1 MSSMHVMMPVSNET
15 LNSEWGA
22 ITANNHPDMDRDNLA
37 LQQEKMINL
46 KPHAQVHLLS
56 PVDKCKV
63 CGEPA
68 AKHIH
73 YGAMSCFSC
82 RAFFRRSIQNRTANT
97 YICRRTKDCQINLKT
112 RKNCQFCRYERCL
125 AVGMKPS
132 WVLSPDERERRFRKN
147 KAKKFGSEH
156 NDPSDNAASEPNYE
170 NGNVACTQ
178 SASGDSEVKQE
189 YPAVLVQAAG
199 QQDLVKSE
207 LLLYS
212 EDSKAS
218 VSRVSLVSPPVVVE
232 RACRSV
238 EVPATADRMFG
249 KEILPMASRTSLISA
264 APHPNF
270 YVYSSTSQHLAAAT
284 PVSSTRRD
292 EVSSSI
298 IVQRSQFSGNSG
310 HGYSVVP
317 SLSAASPKQSNN
329 LLRRSP
335 GVIVKSSQF
344 QSQYLG
350 DSDQSRIVSHQSQSF
365 SQCPKANLSSLDAE
379 SVAAWNLPSSS
390 RDIPCNASLMYSGS
404 YTASSDP
411 IKKCYPMVTQASGS
425 SSISSYSKQSYSS
438 YPRSSGSSPPM
449 NEFSDE
455 SEYEDSVYS
464 KSSDDERSIA
474 GILSEPEIKFSDEEY
489 NQLKALVGSHDERYK
504 SVNFGEELIKE
515 MIMCS
520 MFGIPIST
528 SAAISGYRLTV
539 ERITRIA
546 NNLDCFVNLP
556 MMDQTNLLKENA
568 DLLVSL
574 RGAIFFDSKKKGV
587 NQVLISMGIDD
598 LETIKTMFSP
608 LMKEKSM
615 KHIDYK
621 IFNSIQKVESD
632 NSVEQRYNFL
642 QGKVAELIGD
652 EITTILLTYIIL
664 FSVDFCSL
672 QDSRRVELL
681 QEQFIRMLERYVYS
695 KTSRQ
700 DACNTLANSLNAVTC
715 IREMADIKK
724 SRAINQAV
732 KIN

>member
-1 MSSMHVMMPVSNET
+1 MNRDDPDPLPVKLTHWLGRGTQLSTIHKDLKQEASTMNVMTSDWVAGVTNT
-15 LNSEWGA
+15 N
-22 ITANNHPDMDRDNLA
+22 
-37 LQQEKMINL
+37 EKMVNL

-125 AVGMKPS
+125 SVGMKPS

-147 KAKKFGSEH
+147 KDKRSTKLENEEH
-156 NDPSDNAASEPNYE
+156 SDNAAPDQIYDKPNP
-170 NGNVACTQ
+170 C
-178 SASGDSEVKQE
+178 DSEIVKQE
-189 YPAVLVQAAG
+189 YPAAILKAAG
-199 QQDLVKSE
+199 QQDSIKSE
-207 LLLYS
+207 MLPYS
-212 EDSKAS
+212 EDSQA
-218 VSRVSLVSPPVVVE
+218 SPPPMAVK
-232 RACRSV
+232 RACMSV
-238 EVPATADRMFG
+238 EVPATSDRMFG
-249 KEILPMASRTSLISA
+249 NEILPRTSLIS
-264 APHPNF
+264 PVQHQNF
-270 YVYSSTSQHLAAAT
+270 YVYSSTSQHLSAAT
-284 PVSSTRRD
+284 PVISTR
-292 EVSSSI
+292 EGGASSI
-298 IVQRSQFSGNSG
+298 IVQRSQFSDNSS
-310 HGYSVVP
+310 HSYSVLP
-317 SLSAASPKQSNN
+317 SRLSVASTKSSNN
-329 LLRRSP
+329 PVYPRSP
-335 GVIVKSSQF
+335 GVIVKS
-344 QSQYLG
+344 QYFAE
-350 DSDQSRIVSHQSQSF
+350 SAVSHQTQSY
-365 SQCPKANLSSLDAE
+365 SPSPKAE
-379 SVAAWNLPSSS
+379 SVASWHIPVTS
-390 RDIPCNASLMYSGS
+390 RDRPCNASLMSPTYSGS
-404 YTASSDP
+404 YSSSPDS
-411 IKKCYPMVTQASGS
+411 IKNGYPMVTEASN
-425 SSISSYSKQSYSS
+425 SISYTKQRMS
-438 YPRSSGSSPPM
+438 PLVHRGGRSPPL
-449 NEFSDE
+449 NEMSDE

-464 KSSDDERSIA
+464 RSSDDERSVQ
-474 GILSEPEIKFSDEEY
+474 GFLSEPEIKFTEEEY
-489 NQLKALVGSHDERYK
+489 EQLKGLVRSHDERYR

-520 MFGIPIST
+520 MFGIPMST

-546 NNLDCFVNLP
+546 NNMDCFNDLP
-556 MMDQTNLLKENA
+556 LMDQSSLLKENA

-598 LETIKTMFSP
+598 LETIKTMFAP
-608 LMKEKSM
+608 LMKESKM
-615 KHIDYK
+615 RHIDYK

-632 NSVEQRYNFL
+632 NSVEKRYNFL
-642 QGKVAELIGD
+642 QGKVAESISD
-652 EITTILLTYIIL
+652 DIITILMTYIIL
-664 FSVDFCSL
+664 FSVDFCTL
-672 QDSRRVELL
+672 QDRRRVEQL

-695 KTSRQ
+695 KTGRK

>member
-1 MSSMHVMMPVSNET
+1 MNIGTSDWVA
-15 LNSEWGA
+15 GA
-22 ITANNHPDMDRDNLA
+22 AIA
-37 LQQEKMINL
+37 QENMVNL

-82 RAFFRRSIQNRTANT
+82 RAFFRRSIQNKTANT
-97 YICRRTKDCQINLKT
+97 YVCRRTKDCQINLKT

-125 AVGMKPS
+125 SVGMKPS

-147 KAKKFGSEH
+147 KDKRGELKME
-156 NDPSDNAASEPNYE
+156 NDEPSDNSSPDLNFENVVSTKAAPY
-170 NGNVACTQ
+170 
-178 SASGDSEVKQE
+178 DSKIKQE
-189 YPAVLVQAAG
+189 FPAAALKAVG
-199 QQDLVKSE
+199 NQEPIKSE
-207 LLLYS
+207 MLLYS

-218 VSRVSLVSPPVVVE
+218 VSHVSPPVAVK
-232 RACRSV
+232 RACMSV
-238 EVPATADRMFG
+238 EVPATSERMFG
-249 KEILPMASRTSLISA
+249 NEILPRTSLIS
-264 APHPNF
+264 PVQHQNF
-270 YVYSSTSQHLAAAT
+270 YVYGPTSQHLSAAT
-284 PVSSTRRD
+284 PVISAREDGAR
-292 EVSSSI
+292 SI
-298 IVQRSQFSGNSG
+298 IVQCSQFSDNSC
-310 HGYSVVP
+310 HSYSVLP
-317 SLSAASPKQSNN
+317 SRLSIASAKPSNTPVFS
-329 LLRRSP
+329 RSP
-335 GVIVKSSQF
+335 GVIVKSQYFTDSQ
-344 QSQYLG
+344 QNG
-350 DSDQSRIVSHQSQSF
+350 TVSRQSQSF
-365 SQCPKANLSSLDAE
+365 SPCPKAE
-379 SVAAWNLPSSS
+379 SVAPWHIPVTKRDTPS
-390 RDIPCNASLMYSGS
+390 NASSLYSGS
-404 YTASSDP
+404 YSSSP
-411 IKKCYPMVTQASGS
+411 ETVKHGYPMVTETS
-425 SSISSYSKQSYSS
+425 SSISYTKQRMSPFV
-438 YPRSSGSSPPM
+438 PRGGRSPPM
-449 NEFSDE
+449 NEMSDE

-464 KSSDDERSIA
+464 RSSDDERSIQ
-474 GILSEPEIKFSDEEY
+474 GFLSEPEIKFTEEEFLV
-489 NQLKALVGSHDERYK
+489 LKGLVHSHDERYK

-520 MFGIPIST
+520 MFGIPMST

-546 NNLDCFVNLP
+546 NNLDCFVDLP
-556 MMDQTNLLKENA
+556 IMDQSSLLKENA

-608 LMKEKSM
+608 LMKESRM

-642 QGKVAELIGD
+642 QGKVAESISD

-664 FSVDFCSL
+664 FSADFCTL
-672 QDSRRVELL
+672 QDSRRVEQL
-681 QEQFIRMLERYVYS
+681 QAQFIRMLERYVYS
-695 KTSRQ
+695 KTGRK

-724 SRAINQAV
+724 LRAINQAV

>member
-1 MSSMHVMMPVSNET
+1 MSSGP
-15 LNSEWGA
+15 SERVA
-22 ITANNHPDMDRDNLA
+22 
-37 LQQEKMINL
+37 QESVASL

-82 RAFFRRSIQNRTANT
+82 RAFFRRSIQNKTANT
-97 YICRRTKDCQINLKT
+97 YVCRRNKDCQINLKT

-125 AVGMKPS
+125 GVGMKPS

-147 KAKKFGSEH
+147 KEKKETKLENADSSDSSTPLLSYEH
-156 NDPSDNAASEPNYE
+156 CTKAAAAYVN
-170 NGNVACTQ
+170 NI
-178 SASGDSEVKQE
+178 KQE
-189 YPAVLVQAAG
+189 FPTTSLLTTG
-199 QQDLVKSE
+199 QHREHREQVNIKSE
-207 LLLYS
+207 MLYS
-212 EDSKAS
+212 EDLKAG
-218 VSRVSLVSPPVVVE
+218 VRKTSPPV
-232 RACRSV
+232 AMCV
-238 EVPATADRMFG
+238 EVPPSSDGMYAN
-249 KEILPMASRTSLISA
+249 KILPRTSLIS
-264 APHPNF
+264 PVQHQNF
-270 YVYSSTSQHLAAAT
+270 YVYSPTSQHRSAAT
-284 PVSSTRRD
+284 PVISTREDGARA
-292 EVSSSI
+292 I
-298 IVQRSQFSGNSG
+298 IVTCGTQFSGSSCQS
-310 HGYSVVP
+310 YSALP
-317 SLSAASPKQSNN
+317 SRLSIGSPKPSNSPSV
-329 LLRRSP
+329 LSRS
-335 GVIVKSSQF
+335 VIVKSQYF
-344 QSQYLG
+344 ADQPPTTPTTQSHTEPAAPWHTPVTARQIPSTATG
-350 DSDQSRIVSHQSQSF
+350 VDTTTNPV
-365 SQCPKANLSSLDAE
+365 
-379 SVAAWNLPSSS
+379 VAQ
-390 RDIPCNASLMYSGS
+390 
-404 YTASSDP
+404 ASST
-411 IKKCYPMVTQASGS
+411 IGYYTQRMSPF
-425 SSISSYSKQSYSS
+425 Q
-438 YPRSSGSSPPM
+438 PRGGRSPAM
-449 NEFSDE
+449 NEMGEE

-464 KSSDDERSIA
+464 RSSDDERSIQ
-474 GILSEPEIKFSDEEY
+474 GFLSEPEIKFTEEEY
-489 NQLKALVGSHDERYK
+489 ENLKGLVQSHDERYK

-546 NNLDCFVNLP
+546 NHLDCFADLP
-556 MMDQTNLLKENA
+556 LLDQSSLLKENA

-608 LMKEKSM
+608 LMKESRM

-621 IFNSIQKVESD
+621 IFNSIQKVESN

-642 QGKVAELIGD
+642 QGKVAESICD
-652 EITTILLTYIIL
+652 DITTILLTYIIL
-664 FSVDFCSL
+664 FSVDFCTL
-672 QDSRRVELL
+672 QDSRRIEQL

-695 KTSRQ
+695 KTNRK
-700 DACNTLANSLNAVTC
+700 DACHMLASTLNAVTC

>member
-1 MSSMHVMMPVSNET
+1 MNIMRPGSDES
-15 LNSEWGA
+15 LNSDWGTN
-22 ITANNHPDMDRDNLA
+22 TATSQVDMDNQVLGG
-37 LQQEKMINL
+37 QEEKLINM

-97 YICRRTKDCQINLKT
+97 YVCRRTKDCQINLKT

-147 KAKKFGSEH
+147 KAKKFKLEH
-156 NDPSDNAASEPNYE
+156 DESSDKAASAPNYD
-170 NGNVACTQ
+170 NGNMA
-178 SASGDSEVKQE
+178 SAKPAVCDSEVKQE
-189 YPAVLVQAAG
+189 FAAVQHK
-199 QQDLVKSE
+199 LVKSE
-207 LLLYS
+207 ILLYS

-218 VSRVSLVSPPVVVE
+218 VSHVSPPLAVE
-232 RACRSV
+232 RACMSV

-249 KEILPMASRTSLISA
+249 KEILPMTSLISA

-284 PVSSTRRD
+284 PVSSTSRD
-292 EVSSSI
+292 EGTSSI
-298 IVQRSQFSGNSG
+298 IVHRSQFSGKAS
-310 HGYSVVP
+310 HSYSVLP

-329 LLRRSP
+329 PVLPRRSP
-335 GVIVKSSQF
+335 GVIVKSSKF
-344 QSQYLG
+344 QSQYFA

-365 SQCPKANLSSLDAE
+365 SPCPKATLSSLDHE
-379 SVAAWNLPSSS
+379 SVAPWHIPSSS
-390 RDIPCNASLMYSGS
+390 RDRPCNASLISPIYPGS
-404 YTASSDP
+404 YQASSDS
-411 IKKCYPMVTQASGS
+411 IKKCYRMGTQASGS
-425 SSISSYSKQSYSS
+425 SSYSNERFSPFQG
-438 YPRSSGSSPPM
+438 SSGSSPPM
-449 NEFSDE
+449 NELSDE

-464 KSSDDERSIA
+464 KSSDDERSIELF
-474 GILSEPEIKFSDEEY
+474 LSEPEIKFTDEEH
-489 NQLKALVGSHDERYK
+489 NQLKVLVGSHDERYR

-546 NNLDCFVNLP
+546 NNLDCFVDLP

-608 LMKEKSM
+608 LMKEQSM

-621 IFNSIQKVESD
+621 IFNSIQKFETD

-642 QGKVAELIGD
+642 QGKVAESIGD
-652 EITTILLTYIIL
+652 EITTILLTYIIM

-672 QDSRRVELL
+672 QDRRRVELL

-695 KTSRQ
+695 RTGRKE
-700 DACNTLANSLNAVTC
+700 ACNTLANLLNAVTC